1 MIYTSSLLFVGWPD
15 CSSLVGPHVLL
26 SKHLFDLALTLQV
39 FKWDETIYAY
49 CTNQR
54 AYMYLCVSVGVGS
67 NFIFWGP
74 NVLYSDV
81 CCMYEYKVQSV
92 NIGGAL
98 PPLLPQF
105 LRLCVSAASQ
115 AKICIR
121 GNHLPRQGIGLRW
134 WCECMVTSL
143 LQHLSKPLCW
153 WKGELYTYWIE

>member
-74 NVLYSDV
+74 NILYSDV
-81 CCMYEYKVQSV
+81 CCMYEYKVESV
-92 NIGGAL
+92 NIGGL
-98 PPLLPQF
+98 CPPPPTTPQF

-115 AKICIR
+115 NVYKRQPPAQAR
-121 GNHLPRQGIGLRW
+121 NQLEVVMWMHGYELHLG
-134 WCECMVTSL
+134 
-143 LQHLSKPLCW
+143 KPLCW
-153 WKGELYTYWIE
+153 WKGGLYTYWIE